1 MNGSRPGDLNPCF
14 FNWKARVL
22 TRRQTNVLRI
32 IKYLSNFTYVSDVSH
47 MLVNIYICRE

>member
-14 FNWKARVL
+14 FNWKARV
-22 TRRQTNVLRI
+22 RQTNVLRI
-32 IKYLSNFTYVSDVSH
+32 IKYLLNVTYVSDVSH